1 MLYDITRP
9 LTPYLAG
16 WPGDTRFSAR
26 WVMRMAHG
34 DSVNVSALTLSAHLG
49 AHADAPY
56 HFAED
61 GPRLDELPL
70 DAYLGPAQVVELDLF
85 GPILPEH
92 LAHLDLTAVERL
104 LVKTPAS
111 FRPDDRW
118 DDDFVY
124 LAVETAELLGRAGVR
139 LFGTDAPSVDFAAS
153 KTLDAHHALR
163 RGNVAILEGLMLAHV
178 PPGRY
183 ELIALPL
190 KVALDGGPVRAVL
203 RTLD

>member
-9 LTPYLAG
+9 ITPRLAG
-16 WPGDTRFSAR
+16 WPGDTPFSAH
-26 WVMRMAHG
+26 WVMRIADG
-34 DSVNVSALTLSAHLG
+34 ASVNVSALTLSAHLG
-49 AHADAPY
+49 THADAPY

-61 GPRLDELPL
+61 SPRLDEMPL
-70 DAYLGPAQVVELDLF
+70 DAYLGPAQVVELDVL
-85 GPILPEH
+85 GPISPEH
-92 LAHLDLTAVERL
+92 LVHLELAAIQRL

-111 FRPDDRW
+111 QRPDDRW
-118 DDDFVY
+118 DDDFAH
-124 LAVETAELLGRAGVR
+124 LAVETAELLALAGVR
-139 LFGTDAPSVDFAAS
+139 LFGTDAPSVDFATS